1 MRENDRFCE
10 AGFLPCTK
18 ALRPHDHGKILQS
31 DEQPLPVLR
40 IRQNCEAVYNYSATC
55 SPTASSRPLLLRE
68 QMTTGH
74 RLEVAALSHEY
85 PPFDLWED

>member
-1 MRENDRFCE
+1 MTDSVKQVSCPVQRRFDRTNMENM
-10 AGFLPCTK
+10 
-18 ALRPHDHGKILQS
+18 LQS

-40 IRQNCEAVYNYSATC
+40 IRQTCEAVYNYSAIC
-55 SPTASSRPLLLRE
+55 SPAASSSPLLLRE

-74 RLEVAALSHEY
+74 RLEIAALSHEY